1 MPSVY
6 DPVNVL
12 RCERTFC
19 FAGQG
24 GNLQS
29 VLDCLGK
36 MEVDFLPLA
45 GPSPDG
51 ASPGRCRISARK
63 DSSSRMRLL
72 FSSNH
77 PRESRPGRV
86 DTVIVV
92 FSFPFFMVIPPV
104 I

>member
-1 MPSVY
+1 M
-6 DPVNVL
+6 
-12 RCERTFC
+12 
-19 FAGQG
+19 A
-24 GNLQS
+24 
-29 VLDCLGK
+29 
-36 MEVDFLPLA
+36 FLTAWVKWKSISSRLP
-45 GPSPDG
+45 GHPPDG

-77 PRESRPGRV
+77 PRESKPGRV
-86 DTVIVV
+86 DTIIVV